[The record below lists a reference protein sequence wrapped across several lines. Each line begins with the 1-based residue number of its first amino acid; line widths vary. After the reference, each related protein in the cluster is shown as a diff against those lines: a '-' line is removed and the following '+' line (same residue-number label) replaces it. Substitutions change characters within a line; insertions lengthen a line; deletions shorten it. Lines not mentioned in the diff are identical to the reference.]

1 MRFLRKKWPLSLNVK
16 SSKDKKRGCFVKY
29 IKNKYT
35 KLYTGWVKNIAKI
48 ILLFCLYIQNAIHWH
63 KFLTVLTFL
72 VNSYW
77 HEMFRLIINQIIE
90 VIEKSFRLLLS
101 SHNLTLQCLCFNS
114 VSFYQT
120 NDSVF
125 ILECE
130 TQSCWFSAYFVFL
143 TRKIDGYESYQFNN

>member
-1 MRFLRKKWPLSLNVK
+1 MGKEY
-16 SSKDKKRGCFVKY
+16 C
-29 IKNKYT
+29 KNYS
-35 KLYTGWVKNIAKI
+35 I
-48 ILLFCLYIQNAIHWH
+48 ILYRIHLASNWH
-63 KFLTVLTFL
+63 KFLTVLSFL

-130 TQSCWFSAYFVFL
+130 TQSC
-143 TRKIDGYESYQFNN
+143 